1 MVNKKNHEYNLI
13 EELNRMAVVDSK
25 KLRGSKIRGMEFNN
39 ARNSG
44 NRTTIFDDIEPSIC
58 VERVSNEK
66 YKRVGSRKIRK
77 SNILDDKGID
87 ILNNK
92 EEQLDKEIAKEDNL
106 SITLMVII
114 LVVCFIV
121 GIFLGYM
128 LYRIAIN
135 SSNVM
140 FIVKYFFG

>member
-1 MVNKKNHEYNLI
+1 MI
-13 EELNRMAVVDSK
+13 VVDSK
-25 KLRGSKIRGMEFNN
+25 KLRGSKIRGMESKN

-44 NRTTIFDDIEPSIC
+44 KRTTIFDDIEPSVC
-58 VERVSNEK
+58 VEKVSNEK

-77 SNILDDKGID
+77 SNILDDMEID
-87 ILNNK
+87 FLNNK
-92 EEQLDKEIAKEDNL
+92 EEQLDKEIDSEDNL
-106 SITLMVII
+106 SITLMIII
-114 LVVCFIV
+114 LVVCFVV

-140 FIVKYFFG
+140 FIVKYFFD